1 MENIHQLCL
10 GADISNKTID
20 FVLLKK
26 DEDKI
31 TFSKTIANIS
41 GKLRDLIKQLVKTH
55 GSVFVVMEATGNYH
69 KKLVAELVAA
79 DVPFA
84 VINPL
89 VSRRYAQMKM
99 LRTKTDKIDAYT
111 LALFAIEQKPR
122 AFIVPSKEQA
132 KLRDIITVRSQ
143 LTKQKTQNKNLLH
156 SQLILPDVNNAM
168 IKSIKKIIS
177 TIDKEIKQIEK
188 IIDEILDKNYSQLYK
203 QVISIKGIGKKTAQA
218 TVAYVGSLENFN
230 SYKQLSA
237 FIGINPKTESSGTSL
252 KKQKGLGKQGNK
264 LLRSLFYMS
273 AMSAI
278 KSNRTCK
285 GLYIRLLQKGKS
297 KMSALI
303 AVANK
308 LVKQLFAIVKNN
320 RTFSDD
326 YIHPKYA
333 LNFNR

>member
-1 MENIHQLCL
+1 MENIYQLCL

-20 FVLLKK
+20 FALLKK
-26 DEDKI
+26 DGDKI
-31 TFSKTIANIS
+31 IFSKTIANVS
-41 GKLRDLIKQLVKTH
+41 SKLRDLIKHLVKAH
-55 GSVFVVMEATGNYH
+55 GSFFVVMEATGNYH

-79 DVPFA
+79 NIPFA

-89 VSRRYAQMKM
+89 VSKRYAQMKM
-99 LRTKTDKIDAYT
+99 LRTKTDKIDAHT
-111 LALFAIEQKPR
+111 LALFAIEQKPK
-122 AFIVPSKEQA
+122 AFIVPSKEQV
-132 KLRDIITVRSQ
+132 KLRDIITVRNQ

-156 SQLILPDVNNAM
+156 SQLILPDVSSATV
-168 IKSIKKIIS
+168 KSIKKII
-177 TIDKEIKQIEK
+177 TIIDKEIKQIEK
-188 IIDEILDKNYSQLYK
+188 IIDEILDKNFSESYK
-203 QVISIKGIGKKTAQA
+203 QITSIKGIGKKTAQA
-218 TVAYVGSLENFN
+218 TIAYVGSLENFT

-273 AMSAI
+273 ALGAI
-278 KSNRTCK
+278 KSNRICK
-285 GLYIRLLQKGKS
+285 QLYIRLLQKGKS

-333 LNFNR
+333 LK